1 MKPPA
6 KDPKP
11 EVEVL
16 EDIAG
21 VPDVLRP
28 PAGKVLSDISEGM
41 LLADEEVLVLVWL

>member
-28 PAGKVLSDISEGM
+28 PAGKVLRDISDGM
-41 LLADEEVLVLVWL
+41 LLADEVLVLVWL

>member
-11 EVEVL
+11 AEEAL
-16 EDIAG
+16 EDTAG

-28 PAGKVLSDISEGM
+28 PEGLVLSDMSEGM
-41 LLADEEVLVLVWL
+41 LLAEEEVLVLVWL